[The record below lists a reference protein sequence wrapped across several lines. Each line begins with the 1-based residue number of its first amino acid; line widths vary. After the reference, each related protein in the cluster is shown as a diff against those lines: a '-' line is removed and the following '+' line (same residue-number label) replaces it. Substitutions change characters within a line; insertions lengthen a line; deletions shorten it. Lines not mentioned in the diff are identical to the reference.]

1 VTEPVRD
8 RGQLAARGRRGERLS
23 DIRVIDVHGHLGDWC
38 KVRMVQSRAQNL
50 VARMDSIGIDTVCV
64 SAFLSITA
72 DWQLGNDLVADAIR
86 EFPGRFIGYATINP
100 NYPESVL
107 SELCRCFDDLGMRGL
122 KFHPAWH
129 GCPIDAPPYGRAI
142 QFAEDRGA
150 FVLSHDWG
158 DPAHLEGLAGR
169 YQKVSFVVAHLAY
182 LPREDALRHSW
193 AAVVRDCP
201 NVYADLA
208 SSIAPMGGFEALV
221 DMVGARKVLYGSDAP
236 LHDMAYQIGRV
247 LFAKMSD
254 EDKADILGHNLER
267 LIGQVTDTG

>member
-1 VTEPVRD
+1 MPISLIIIPPIVP
-8 RGQLAARGRRGERLS
+8 ARTRE
-23 DIRVIDVHGHLGDWC
+23 
-38 KVRMVQSRAQNL
+38 
-50 VARMDSIGIDTVCV
+50 ARMTSSVT
-64 SAFLSITA
+64 SSTA
-72 DWQLGNDLVADAIR
+72 SGLVR
-86 EFPGRFIGYATINP
+86 
-100 NYPESVL
+100 L
-107 SELCRCFDDLGMRGL
+107 
-122 KFHPAWH
+122 
-129 GCPIDAPPYGRAI
+129 PP
-142 QFAEDRGA
+142 
-150 FVLSHDWG
+150 
-158 DPAHLEGLAGR
+158 
-169 YQKVSFVVAHLAY
+169 
-182 LPREDALRHSW
+182 EDALRHSW